1 MFFFASRRRHTSCAL
16 VTGVQTCALP
26 IWVAAV
32 LAADAELDVRP
43 RRAAALGADHHQLA
57 DALCVER
64 DEGVLLDQA
73 TLLVGT
79 EEISGIVARQAE
91 AGLGQVVGAEGEEL
105 GALGDLGGP
114 QEGTRQLDH
123 GVDAVVDLD
132 ALALAPRRRDGV
144 AEPATNLER

>member
-1 MFFFASRRRHTSCAL
+1 MLHVRTRSFPTRRSSEL
-16 VTGVQTCALP
+16 
-26 IWVAAV
+26 

-91 AGLGQVVGAEGEEL
+91 AGLGQVVGAEGEAL
-105 GALGDLGGP
+105 GALGDTGGP
-114 QEGTRQLDH
+114 QDGQRKLDTCADGGADIH
-123 GVDAVVDLD
+123 
-132 ALALAPRRRDGV
+132 ALPLAQRTPTGF
-144 AEPATNLER
+144 E

>member
-1 MFFFASRRRHTSCAL
+1 MLHVRTRSFPTRRSSEL
-16 VTGVQTCALP
+16 
-26 IWVAAV
+26 

-114 QEGTRQLDH
+114 QAGTRQ
-123 GVDAVVDLD
+123 
-132 ALALAPRRRDGV
+132 PRSEERRVGKECV
-144 AEPATNLER
+144 RTCRSRWSPSH